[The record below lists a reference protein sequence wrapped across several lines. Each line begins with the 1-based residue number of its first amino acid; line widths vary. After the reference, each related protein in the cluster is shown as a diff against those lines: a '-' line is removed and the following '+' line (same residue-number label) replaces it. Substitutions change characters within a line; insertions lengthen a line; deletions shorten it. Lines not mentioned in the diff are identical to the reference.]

1 MVQVSVKL
9 GVRMRGTWTG
19 LELVFRLSALTLGA
33 AFGSL
38 LLGIW
43 LDRTLGT
50 APFGTLCLMVLGILI
65 GTIGAYRAVQEA
77 NERISGPRS

>member
-1 MVQVSVKL
+1 
-9 GVRMRGTWTG
+9 MRGTWMG
-19 LELVFRLSALTLGA
+19 LGLLFRLSALTLGA

-50 APFGTLCLMVLGILI
+50 APFGTLCLMVCGIFI
-65 GTIGAYRAVQEA
+65 GTLSVYRIVQQA
-77 NERISGPRS
+77 NREIADSNHRNDSTGGT

>member
-1 MVQVSVKL
+1 
-9 GVRMRGTWTG
+9 MRGTWTG
-19 LELVFRLSALTLGA
+19 LGLLFRLSALTLGA

-50 APFGTLCLMVLGILI
+50 APFGTLCLMVIGILG
-65 GTIGAYRAVQEA
+65 GTIGIYRAVREA
-77 NERISGPRS
+77 NQQVSGAGHRDNSMGGT

>member
-1 MVQVSVKL
+1 
-9 GVRMRGTWTG
+9 MRGTLTG
-19 LELVFRLSALTLGA
+19 LGLLFRLSALTLGA

-50 APFGTLCLMVLGILI
+50 APLGTLCLMVLGILV
-65 GTIGAYRAVQEA
+65 GTLGVYRTVKEA
-77 NERISGPRS
+77 NQAITDAGHRNDFTGGT